1 MPNILKSQ
9 LEYIAVAPGA
19 TATLPTTLSL
29 SGVDYPPD
37 IISFDNPDFDYS
49 SHTTT
54 TLTVINKG
62 AVVASCRVL
71 CEHWHTIERS
81 FGSNSTL
88 NLPNRPFVNRGVDG
102 GRVLTLGNFATFDPR
117 IDGLAAAPGAIWAAL
132 DCPISMVKVGNA
144 NTDWT
149 IDGRGVRPA
158 ILATMTADEMNALCR
173 GFARQPALDFA
184 PIHILTPDEANDR
197 FTDTVSGDHLIK
209 YGVGALIE
217 PSPFFD
223 ASSAYG
229 REGRQ
234 AHNEQ
239 SYFAAADATPY
250 NVGNRS
256 FVIMTIASFLK
267 NATGALYVSK
277 IKYPAPGQ
285 NLGYGVSINGDNGY
299 GFLIRG
305 SILELNNDTVQ
316 YSANVVDGRPRAF
329 FHGRTVLGAGLGYVY
344 TPQFSSVSVV
354 GLAGDADNTD
364 GIFGLLDDGFGNPRR
379 ATSTSRTYK
388 LAFWDGTAADNLT
401 TYLPAIAQGFQD
413 MLGDAPFEL
422 QRQTQ
427 QFDLPVTD
435 AEFTSRTGI
444 AGAWYRP
451 DWTNA
456 AGNVISRS
464 SVAGTLVASGATTQY
479 QKLVSGEAGMGFPAA
494 VLDVLSANIFP
505 DGVDSFIAGGRFG
518 HVANAGALNNHNL
531 IGRLGPAPAVVG
543 WSLFVSDA
551 GDLKYFFNDG
561 ALVYTGTV
569 AVAILPLDGE
579 PLDAVIQLSR
589 FSADPTVYIW
599 WGRRGVTL
607 GTATVVMAG
616 LGNLTA
622 AGQEFGCGAIPT
634 GLPVTNGGVWTR
646 FLFKVNALQYAGDL
660 TTLMARG
667 VGFLA
672 FDVSSAQS
680 LIG

>member
-9 LEYIAVAPGA
+9 LEYTAVAPGA

-62 AVVASCRVL
+62 AVAANCRVL

-102 GRVLTLGNFATFDPR
+102 GRVLALGNFATFDPR

-132 DCPISMVKVGNA
+132 DCPISMVKIGNA
-144 NTDWT
+144 DTDWT
-149 IDGRGVRPA
+149 IDGRGTRPA
-158 ILATMTADEMNALCR
+158 VLATMTAAEMNALCR

-184 PIHILTPDEANDR
+184 PLHILTPDEANDR
-197 FTDTVSGDHLIK
+197 FTDSVSGDHLIR
-209 YGVGALIE
+209 YGATASID

-223 ASSAYG
+223 AASAYG

-234 AHNEQ
+234 ANDEQ
-239 SYFAAADATPY
+239 SYFAAVDATPY

-256 FVIMTIASFLK
+256 FAVMSIASFLK
-267 NATGALYVSK
+267 NATGALYLSK

-285 NLGYGVSINGDNGY
+285 NLGYGISINGDNGY

-305 SILELNNDTVQ
+305 SLLELNSDSVQ
-316 YSANVVDGRPRAF
+316 YAANVVDGRPRVY
-329 FHGRTVLGAGLGYVY
+329 FHGRTVQGAGLGYVY
-344 TPQFSSVSVV
+344 TPQLFSVAVV

-364 GIFGLLDDGFGNPRR
+364 GIFGLLDDGFGSPRH
-379 ATSTSRTYK
+379 AASTSRTYK
-388 LAFWDGTAADNLT
+388 LAFWDGTAADNLV
-401 TYLPAIAQGFQD
+401 TYLTLIAQGFQD
-413 MLGDAPFEL
+413 MLGDAPLEL

-435 AEFTSRTGI
+435 AEFTVRTGI
-444 AGAWYRP
+444 TASWYRP

-456 AGNVISRS
+456 AGNVISRG
-464 SVAGTLVASGATTQY
+464 VAGTLVASGATTQY
-479 QKLVSGEAGMGFPAA
+479 QKLVSGEVGMGFPAA
-494 VLDVLSANIFP
+494 TLDVLSANVLP
-505 DGVDSFIAGGRFG
+505 DGVNSFIAGGRFA
-518 HVANAGALNNHNL
+518 HVSNAGAINSHGL
-531 IGRLGPAPAVVG
+531 IGRIGPFPGVG
-543 WSLFVSDA
+543 WILTVADN
-551 GDLKYFFNDG
+551 GDLKYYFHDG
-561 ALVYTGTV
+561 ALTFTGTIV
-569 AVAILPLDGE
+569 AGILPLNAE
-579 PLDAVIQLSR
+579 PLDLVVQLDR
-589 FSADPTVYIW
+589 LAADPTVYVW
-599 WGRRGVTL
+599 WGRRGAQL
-607 GTATVVMAG
+607 GTTTIVMAG

-622 AGQEFGCGAIPT
+622 ANQEFGCGAIPSAA
-634 GLPVTNGGVWTR
+634 PVANGGAWSR
-646 FLFKVNALQYAGDL
+646 FFFKSNSITAAGDR
-660 TTLMARG
+660 TALMARN

-672 FDVSSAQS
+672 FEVSTSQS